1 MRVNSQYHFARSIIS
16 LAVSLRSQC
25 HFWLVKALSVSRVII
40 RLRQDLRVRSCKYF
54 YFLLLISVFLLINC
68 CGYSTR
74 SLLPGY
80 MHKVHVK
87 IFENQTYKTGLDE
100 IATESTIEAFRKN
113 SNLKIVSEDQAD
125 IVVNGKVTGFSKEP
139 YVYTGALN
147 VSQYKITIKFSVI
160 CLDQVKNTI
169 FWQGDVSDWATYT
182 DDEDAGIKDAIKKT
196 AERLVTIILTN
207 W

>member
-1 MRVNSQYHFARSIIS
+1 MSNLLKQKKIGII
-16 LAVSLRSQC
+16 
-25 HFWLVKALSVSRVII
+25 KMDKNITILSFQPTLIKRYYRIFS
-40 RLRQDLRVRSCKYF
+40 
-54 YFLLLISVFLLINC
+54 FLLLTSYFLISNC

-80 MHKVHVK
+80 IHRIHIK

-125 IVVNGKVTGFSKEP
+125 IVINGKVTGFSKEP

-147 VSQYKITIKFSVI
+147 VSQYKITIRFSVT
-160 CLDQVKNTI
+160 CFDQVKNTI
-169 FWQGDVSDWATYT
+169 FWQGDISDWATYT
-182 DDEDAGIKDAIKKT
+182 TDEDTGIREAIKKT
-196 AERLVTIILTN
+196 ADRLVTAIITN